1 LCHAGKIVT
10 DLLHQLHA
18 EFLMRHFPAPKLQL
32 YPNFI
37 SSIEEFFTVTNFRQ
51 IIVIVDVNPEFKFFQ
66 LRARRSSV
74 PLVFGDIV
82 SEFSERNDFANR
94 RICRRRNL
102 DQIETE
108 TLSFA
113 QGIRQLHDAELFA
126 AGA

>member
-1 LCHAGKIVT
+1 
-10 DLLHQLHA
+10 
-18 EFLMRHFPAPKLQL
+18 MRHFPAPKLQL

-74 PLVFGDIV
+74 PLVFGDII
-82 SEFSERNDFANR
+82 SEFSERDDFANR